1 MTSNIFKKLEGIVFF
16 SEKPND
22 QADYVKIIGRK
33 SNDRVCMYIKK
44 EYIEFHD
51 NLMKWKVILPKSNG
65 SGTFGET
72 LSSPLIGQPE
82 MGHTQTFISIGAF
95 DTLYEAEAL
104 LKYLKTKFAR
114 ALLGILKVTQDNK
127 KSVWKYVPIQDFSDN
142 SDIDWGKSIT
152 EIDQQLYKKYNF
164 SKDEIDFI
172 ENKTKP
178 MP

>member
-1 MTSNIFKKLEGIVFF
+1 
-16 SEKPND
+16 
-22 QADYVKIIGRK
+22 
-33 SNDRVCMYIKK
+33 MYIKK

-127 KSVWKYVPIQDFSDN
+127 KSVWKYVPIQDFSDS

-152 EIDQQLYKKYNF
+152 EIDLQLYKKYNL
-164 SKDEIDFI
+164 SKDEINFI
-172 ENKTKP
+172 EHKTKP
-178 MP
+178 MS